1 MAGTVK
7 GITIE
12 FRGETSSL
20 EKSLYKIDEK
30 TKDIDKELKQVNKD
44 LKFNPK
50 SVELWKQKQSLL
62 TEKIEQTQDRLK
74 TLKEAQAKMD
84 ADGVDKNSKEYQ
96 KLRREIIET
105 ESKLKTF
112 KGQLKKI
119 GNAKLTAL
127 GQQFKAVG
135 DKMKS
140 VGKTLTTKVSAP
152 LAALGTYT
160 AYKFAEVDKIMTL
173 TNKTMANTAEEAE
186 LLNQAMKTAAANS
199 TYGMTDAATATLNFA
214 RAGLSAEQAAATL
227 APAMNLAA
235 GEGGNLDTVS
245 SGLVATIN
253 GFQDS
258 FDNAAIYADVFANA
272 CNNTALDVDSLSNA
286 MSVAAPIFS
295 AAGYSVQDAALYMG
309 IMANNGI
316 EASKAA
322 NSLKTGLARLISP
335 SKQGSEMMDRLG
347 ISVTNADGSMKD
359 TITIQKELHDTFM
372 QLSESEQIAAASAIF
387 GKNQMAPWLALI
399 NTAPDSVAEL
409 NKQLGTT
416 GTTGE
421 MAEAMMSGFAGSLE
435 KIKSG
440 IDVAATSLGEALAPM
455 IQTVAEWIQK
465 AVDWFNAL
473 DPKTKSII
481 ATVGVIVAALGPV
494 LVIVGS
500 IISAIGTIL
509 PLLGT
514 VVAAAGPI
522 IAIVAGV
529 IAIMV
534 VLYKNQ
540 DKIMAKMREVW
551 ENIKTTVS
559 NAVNAVKAKIDA
571 IKTAFVNTWDTI
583 KTKTVSVWNA
593 IKDAITKPIET
604 AKNIIKDI
612 VGKIKSFFQ
621 FKITLPHIKLP
632 HFSIKPEGWKLGDLL
647 KGKIPSLGIDWYA
660 KGGVFTN
667 PSVIGVGEAGDEA
680 VLPLDTFWRK
690 MDRMADAVTANSG
703 GVVIN
708 VYPSAGMNV
717 NQLAAEIERRLVQ
730 VQKQRQSAWT

>member
-74 TLKEAQAKMD
+74 TLKEAQANMD